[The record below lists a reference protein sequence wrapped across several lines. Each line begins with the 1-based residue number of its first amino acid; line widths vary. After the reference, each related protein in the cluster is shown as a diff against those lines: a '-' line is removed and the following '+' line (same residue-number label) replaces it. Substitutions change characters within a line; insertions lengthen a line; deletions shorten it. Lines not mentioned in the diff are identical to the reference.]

1 MSNIIIRPMRGGGD
15 PLVEFTS
22 SLGVES
28 KLLVEPNGALSFSG
42 APTKH
47 EGGLS
52 GSLQRLSDG
61 NSYLLAGVG
70 VTLLTNSLGQ
80 VQISSTGQPG
90 GSDTYIQFNDGGSFG
105 GDSGLT
111 FNKNTDTLNV
121 TNVVVAGDLTVNGTM
136 TTVNTTNLE
145 VKDAIIGLGFASASV
160 EQVSGDR
167 GLVMALDGENNAAFL
182 WKNIES
188 EFVLAKVDVSS
199 TGTLPVSLTSYSNLH
214 VENIQA
220 SIITASLG
228 FSGSLTKLVDG
239 SDYLLPG
246 TGITISTG
254 SNGSITITSTAITS
268 PASPDTGVQYNNGG
282 SFAASSN
289 FTYNG
294 SGAFLTGTLA
304 QGNGS
309 IASGIS
315 SHAEGYGTLS
325 QGQDSHAEGY
335 YGISKGSNSHSE
347 GRASFSI
354 GPYSHA
360 EGKATQSGVKV
371 YNDDG
376 NGVVSG
382 VVTLASNSELLST
395 QFNSSNVWA
404 IRLYRQS
411 DGWLSEEYSSPN
423 VVREMSDPSSNA
435 YLEIGNAALNIAGP
449 LQVLLIGVEFDFIK
463 LVSVPGPDIFGSNGN
478 HSHAEGWATVAYGDY
493 SHAEGVGAISFGQSS
508 HSEGH
513 YTVAQS
519 QYSHAEGYY
528 TIASNTAS
536 HSEGDGT
543 VASGVSSHAEGIST
557 IASGSSS
564 HAEGNS
570 SLASGSYSHAEGYI
584 TIALGDGSHVEG
596 YLTVTSGTYSH
607 SEGVSTIAEGEGSH
621 AEGLNTKAFG
631 ANSHAA
637 GISTVA
643 SGSGQNV
650 VGKYNLRGNTDS
662 LFIIGNGD
670 DDVDARRSDI
680 FLVNSGSVMIGSG
693 SLASDT
699 FLYVGTK
706 GIATNV
712 RMDGNLV
719 VSGTF
724 DVKNGSDASVLS
736 VNGSNVGIGTS
747 SPTYKL
753 EVVGDFAATTK
764 SFVIDHPNK
773 TGWKLRHG
781 SLEGP
786 ENGIYVRG
794 RTSGKEIVLPGYW
807 KDLVDESSITV
818 QITPVGSRFDFFVSS
833 MDVNKVTVEFD
844 ADGVEYCYLVQAS
857 RKDEVFVVE
866 FESK

>member
-111 FNKNTDTLNV
+111 FDKNTDTLNV

-167 GLVMALDGENNAAFL
+167 GLVMALDGEDNAAFL

-246 TGITISTG
+246 AGITLATSSQG
-254 SNGSITITSTAITS
+254 AVTITSTITQVAPGS
-268 PASPDTGVQYNNGG
+268 PTNSVQYNNGG
-282 SFAASSN
+282 TFAGNSN
-289 FTYNG
+289 FTYD
-294 SGAFLTGTLA
+294 GTLYITGSFS
-304 QGNGS
+304 QGES
-309 IASGIS
+309 TYTSGVN
-315 SHAEGYGTLS
+315 SHAEGYTTI
-325 QGQDSHAEGY
+325 AEG
-335 YGISKGSNSHSE
+335 N
-347 GRASFSI
+347 
-354 GPYSHA
+354 
-360 EGKATQSGVKV
+360 
-371 YNDDG
+371 
-376 NGVVSG
+376 
-382 VVTLASNSELLST
+382 
-395 QFNSSNVWA
+395 
-404 IRLYRQS
+404 
-411 DGWLSEEYSSPN
+411 
-423 VVREMSDPSSNA
+423 
-435 YLEIGNAALNIAGP
+435 
-449 LQVLLIGVEFDFIK
+449 
-463 LVSVPGPDIFGSNGN
+463 
-478 HSHAEGWATVAYGDY
+478 
-493 SHAEGVGAISFGQSS
+493 
-508 HSEGH
+508 
-513 YTVAQS
+513 
-519 QYSHAEGYY
+519 YSHAEGYY
-528 TIASNTAS
+528 SKAFGNYSHAEGHYTVASGTWS
-536 HSEGDGT
+536 HSEGFTTIAEGQ
-543 VASGVSSHAEGIST
+543 SSHAEGSNNK
-557 IASGSSS
+557 AYGNNS
-564 HAEGNS
+564 HVEGNANV
-570 SLASGSYSHAEGYI
+570 ASGSYSHAEGSQTTSFGDGSHAEGFLTLSEGLNSHAEGHT
-584 TIALGDGSHVEG
+584 TIAEGNYSHSEGQGTKAYGESSHVEG
-596 YLTVTSGTYSH
+596 YY
-607 SEGVSTIAEGEGSH
+607 
-621 AEGLNTKAFG
+621 
-631 ANSHAA
+631 
-637 GISTVA
+637 TVA
-643 SGSGQNV
+643 SGSYQTV
-650 VGKYNLRGNTDS
+650 VGRYNKYDNTDS
-662 LFIIGNGD
+662 YFIIGNGTSEGN
-670 DDVDARRSDI
+670 RNDI
-680 FLVNSGSVMIGSG
+680 FLAGPSAVMIGS
-693 SLASDT
+693 ASISTDT
-699 FLYVGTK
+699 FLYVGTD
-706 GIATNV
+706 GASRTNV

-764 SFVIDHPNK
+764 SFVIDHPSK
-773 TGWKLRHG
+773 PGWKLRYG

-786 ENGIYVRG
+786 ENGVYVRG
-794 RTSGKEIVLPGYW
+794 RTSGKEIDLPDYW
-807 KDLVDESSITV
+807 KDLVDEGSITI

-833 MDVNKVTVEFD
+833 IGVNKVTVEFD